1 MSTIREI
8 AEKAGFSQA
17 TVSRIL
23 NDDPSFSVK
32 EATRQKILST
42 SIEMGYENVPR
53 YQRVTIPQDIA
64 LLNNSIHDKGLQ
76 DAYFDELEV
85 SLRRHARDERMR
97 VTEYNDVKSLMKD
110 ASKYAGFISIGP
122 APFKRNMLKRL
133 HAVLP
138 HGVFIDINPAPSLFD
153 SVQPD
158 LEQTILDALDE
169 LMDAGNK
176 RIGFIGGFGNIM
188 GDHEYPEDPRAFAFR
203 NWTVR
208 LGLDVDG
215 LVFDEGPFTVEN
227 GRALGERF
235 VAECGDRL
243 PDALIVAAD
252 PIAVGVLQAFA
263 AAGILVPRDMRLVSI
278 NNQEIANYTSPT
290 LSSYDINKDELAKA
304 AVFMLSEA
312 ISMGRSVNQHMRIST
327 KLVARDSFT
336 PKAR

>member
-1 MSTIREI
+1 MATIREI

-85 SLRRHARDERMR
+85 SLRRHAKDERMR

-133 HAVLP
+133 H
-138 HGVFIDINPAPSLFD
+138 GPSAW
-153 SVQPD
+153 SVHRHQSRAEPVRFG
-158 LEQTILDALDE
+158 A
-169 LMDAGNK
+169 AGS
-176 RIGFIGGFGNIM
+176 GA
-188 GDHEYPEDPRAFAFR
+188 DHSG
-203 NWTVR
+203 R
-208 LGLDVDG
+208 LGRIDG
-215 LVFDEGPFTVEN
+215 RRQQANRVHRRVRQHH
-227 GRALGERF
+227 GR
-235 VAECGDRL
+235 
-243 PDALIVAAD
+243 P
-252 PIAVGVLQAFA
+252 
-263 AAGILVPRDMRLVSI
+263 
-278 NNQEIANYTSPT
+278 
-290 LSSYDINKDELAKA
+290 
-304 AVFMLSEA
+304 
-312 ISMGRSVNQHMRIST
+312 
-327 KLVARDSFT
+327 
-336 PKAR
+336 

>member
-1 MSTIREI
+1 MATIREI

-85 SLRRHARDERMR
+85 SLRRHAKDERMR

-215 LVFDEGPFTVEN
+215 LVFDEGPFIVEN
-227 GRALGERF
+227 GRALGEVRGRMWRQAPGCSDCGGGPHRRRRLAG
-235 VAECGDRL
+235 VRGVRHSGSTRHATGEHQQPGDREL
-243 PDALIVAAD
+243 HFADAFV
-252 PIAVGVLQAFA
+252 V
-263 AAGILVPRDMRLVSI
+263 
-278 NNQEIANYTSPT
+278 
-290 LSSYDINKDELAKA
+290 
-304 AVFMLSEA
+304 
-312 ISMGRSVNQHMRIST
+312 
-327 KLVARDSFT
+327 
-336 PKAR
+336 

>member
-1 MSTIREI
+1 MATIREI

-85 SLRRHARDERMR
+85 SLRRHAKDERMR

-176 RIGFIGGFGNIM
+176 
-188 GDHEYPEDPRAFAFR
+188 
-203 NWTVR
+203 
-208 LGLDVDG
+208 LS
-215 LVFDEGPFTVEN
+215 
-227 GRALGERF
+227 
-235 VAECGDRL
+235 
-243 PDALIVAAD
+243 LIH
-252 PIAVGVLQAFA
+252 I
-263 AAGILVPRDMRLVSI
+263 
-278 NNQEIANYTSPT
+278 
-290 LSSYDINKDELAKA
+290 
-304 AVFMLSEA
+304 
-312 ISMGRSVNQHMRIST
+312 
-327 KLVARDSFT
+327 
-336 PKAR
+336 

>member
-1 MSTIREI
+1 MATIREI

-53 YQRVTIPQDIA
+53 YQRVTIRKTSRAEQLHPRQ
-64 LLNNSIHDKGLQ
+64 GLQ

-85 SLRRHARDERMR
+85 SLRRHAKDERMR

-158 LEQTILDALDE
+158 LEQTILD
-169 LMDAGNK
+169 
-176 RIGFIGGFGNIM
+176 
-188 GDHEYPEDPRAFAFR
+188 
-203 NWTVR
+203 WT
-208 LGLDVDG
+208 
-215 LVFDEGPFTVEN
+215 N
-227 GRALGERF
+227 
-235 VAECGDRL
+235 
-243 PDALIVAAD
+243 
-252 PIAVGVLQAFA
+252 
-263 AAGILVPRDMRLVSI
+263 
-278 NNQEIANYTSPT
+278 
-290 LSSYDINKDELAKA
+290 
-304 AVFMLSEA
+304 
-312 ISMGRSVNQHMRIST
+312 
-327 KLVARDSFT
+327 
-336 PKAR
+336 

>member
-1 MSTIREI
+1 MATIREI

-85 SLRRHARDERMR
+85 SLRRHAKDERMK

-122 APFKRNMLKRL
+122 APFKRNTLKRL

-138 HGVFIDINPAPSLFD
+138 HGVFIDINPAPNLFD

-176 RIGFIGGFGNIM
+176 GSSEGSATSWATMIIPRI
-188 GDHEYPEDPRAFAFR
+188 R
-203 NWTVR
+203 VR
-208 LGLDVDG
+208 SRSATGPSVSVLTSTAWCSMRGLSPWRTAV
-215 LVFDEGPFTVEN
+215 PW
-227 GRALGERF
+227 ERGSWPN
-235 VAECGDRL
+235 VATGSR
-243 PDALIVAAD
+243 
-252 PIAVGVLQAFA
+252 
-263 AAGILVPRDMRLVSI
+263 
-278 NNQEIANYTSPT
+278 
-290 LSSYDINKDELAKA
+290 
-304 AVFMLSEA
+304 ML
-312 ISMGRSVNQHMRIST
+312 
-327 KLVARDSFT
+327 
-336 PKAR
+336 